1 MEKIRAADLANL
13 PITDPVHVAKEINWM
28 RRYKE
33 VYRTEQN
40 RRKIYMQAY
49 RATHK
54 NKKL

>member
-33 VYRTEQN
+33 VYQTEQK
-40 RRKIYMQAY
+40 RRQVYMQVY
-49 RATHK
+49 RAAHK
-54 NKKL
+54 NKEL

>member
-1 MEKIRAADLANL
+1 MEKIRATDLANL

-33 VYRTEQN
+33 VYRTEQK

-54 NKKL
+54 NK

>member
-28 RRYKE
+28 RRYNE
-33 VYRTEQN
+33 VNRAEQK
-40 RRKIYMQAY
+40 RRQIYMQAY
-49 RATHK
+49 RVAHK

>member
-54 NKKL
+54 NK

>member
-33 VYRTEQN
+33 VYRTEQK
-40 RRKIYMQAY
+40 RRQVYMQVY
-49 RATHK
+49 RARHK
-54 NKKL
+54 NK